1 MYHYQQATHTLN
13 LEEPPLGYEKLS
25 VAPEN
30 LAISLTRMPVK
41 ANYGREF
48 YVPNSCP
55 VGVRLRPPSH
65 FTCHKQP
72 PDWLN
77 KAAHI
82 FLWIEVE
89 GLICF
94 CLWGLIYCLK
104 VFGCLLGICEK
115 GLQKLH
121 VFHLQF
127 RNRGTVLRL
136 RLTKAEKLHWSKI
149 RKLLPRLWTKTKNP
163 LTQPKTPASIY
174 VCIVCMHVFF

>member
-1 MYHYQQATHTLN
+1 M
-13 LEEPPLGYEKLS
+13 
-25 VAPEN
+25 
-30 LAISLTRMPVK
+30 
-41 ANYGREF
+41 
-48 YVPNSCP
+48 
-55 VGVRLRPPSH
+55 
-65 FTCHKQP
+65 
-72 PDWLN
+72 
-77 KAAHI
+77 
-82 FLWIEVE
+82 E

-163 LTQPKTPASIY
+163 LTNQKPQLVFMY
-174 VCIVCMHVFF
+174 VLCVCMCLFNIEEPFMLKNFTSCLGMLLLIITAV